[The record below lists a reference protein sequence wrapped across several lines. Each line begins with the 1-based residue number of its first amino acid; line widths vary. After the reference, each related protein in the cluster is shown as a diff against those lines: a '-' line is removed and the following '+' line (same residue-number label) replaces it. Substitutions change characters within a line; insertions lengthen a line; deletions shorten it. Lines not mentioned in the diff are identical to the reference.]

1 MKKNNFKI
9 VKIDK
14 SKNLFN
20 YEKKILI
27 NELIL
32 DLKLGYYDFEKEKAQ
47 KVKFSLE
54 IDYQDKKPSN
64 DKDIKSIVNYGTI
77 VKFITKLIKKKHYN
91 FLETLAEAVFD
102 ELFKDKRIA
111 KIMLKIEKLEIL
123 KQCSSVGIQITKKE
137 VMISSEIGKE
147 VIKKELPLIPKL
159 PGVYRMLNDK
169 GDILYVGKAKN
180 LPNRLKS
187 YVSEKNHIIRTER
200 MLSQTRKL
208 EITTTSNESEA
219 LLLEAN
225 LIKKYKPKF
234 NILLRDDKSFP
245 FIFIGNKDKWPQIK
259 RHRGKKTKKG
269 FYFGPFASAGSANWT
284 IKMIQ
289 KIFHLRVCDDT
300 VFKNRERPCI
310 LYQIKRC
317 SGPCVGYIEK
327 NEYKK
332 TVDDAIEFVSGKSR
346 KIQKSLS
353 DQMEKASDN
362 LDFEKAGILRDRIK
376 SLNIIQS
383 SQRINEANLIEADVI
398 AGYKESGKTCI
409 QVFFY
414 RSKQNWGNQAFFPKH
429 DPDEKLSDILNS
441 FVSQFYENKS
451 VPSSIILSEEIKEKI
466 LIEKTLSQKEEKQ
479 IDISIAKKGSKLKVI
494 NQAIKNAKD
503 SLTRKLYES
512 QNNRELFDAVAN
524 KFNLETNI
532 NLIEVYDNSHIQG
545 TNSVGALI
553 AYGDEGFIKKRYRKF
568 NIKIQKN
575 EQDDYG
581 MMREV
586 LNRRFKRAI
595 QEKDNYLT
603 FPDLVLIDG
612 GKGQYSVARET
623 LNELGLHDLPIVAI
637 AKGKQRNSGNETFF
651 HNGKEFKFIKNDP
664 TLFFLQRIRDESH
677 RFAISAHRAKRKKG
691 ISKSLLDQI
700 EGIGSIRKRALLNHF
715 GSARAVES
723 ASLDEIKSVEG
734 VEAKVAK
741 KIYNFFHE

>member
-1 MKKNNFKI
+1 
-9 VKIDK
+9 
-14 SKNLFN
+14 
-20 YEKKILI
+20 
-27 NELIL
+27 
-32 DLKLGYYDFEKEKAQ
+32 
-47 KVKFSLE
+47 
-54 IDYQDKKPSN
+54 
-64 DKDIKSIVNYGTI
+64 
-77 VKFITKLIKKKHYN
+77 
-91 FLETLAEAVFD
+91 
-102 ELFKDKRIA
+102 
-111 KIMLKIEKLEIL
+111 
-123 KQCSSVGIQITKKE
+123 
-137 VMISSEIGKE
+137 MISSEIGKE
-147 VIKKELPLIPKL
+147 VIKKELSLVPKL
-159 PGVYRMLNDK
+159 PGVYKMLNEK
-169 GDILYVGKAKN
+169 NEILYVGKAKN

-187 YVSEKNHIIRTER
+187 YVAEKNHIIRTER

-225 LIKKYKPKF
+225 LIKKHKPKF

-245 FIFIGNKDKWPQIK
+245 FIFIGNKDNWPQIK
-259 RHRGKKTKKG
+259 RHRGKKTKEG

-317 SGPCVGYIEK
+317 SGPCVGYVKKE
-327 NEYKK
+327 EYNQ
-332 TVDDAIEFVSGKSR
+332 TVNDAIEFVSGKSR
-346 KIQKSLS
+346 KIQKNLS
-353 DQMEKASDN
+353 NQMEKASED
-362 LDFEKAGILRDRIK
+362 LDFEKAVILRDRIK
-376 SLNIIQS
+376 ALNIIQS
-383 SQRINEANLIEADVI
+383 SQRINEANLVEADVI

-429 DPDEKLSDILNS
+429 DPDEKFSEILNS

-451 VPSSIILSEEIKEKI
+451 VPSSIILSEEIKEKV
-466 LIEKTLSQKEEKQ
+466 LIEKTLTQKEGKQ
-479 IDISIAKKGSKLKVI
+479 INISVAKKGSKLKVI

-503 SLTRKLYES
+503 SLNRKLYES
-512 QNNRELFDAVAN
+512 QNNKELFDAVAQ

-568 NIKIQKN
+568 NIKHKKN

-581 MMREV
+581 MMKEV
-586 LNRRFKRAI
+586 LNRRFKRAV

-603 FPDLVLIDG
+603 FPDLVLVDG
-612 GKGQYSVARET
+612 GKGQYSVARES
-623 LNELGLHDLPIVAI
+623 LNELGLHDIPIIAI
-637 AKGKQRNSGNETFF
+637 AKGKFRNSGNETFF
-651 HNGKEFKFIKNDP
+651 HNGKEFKFSRNDP

-700 EGIGSIRKRALLNHF
+700 DGIGAIRKRALLNHF
-715 GSARAVES
+715 GSARSVES

-734 VEAKVAK
+734 VEEKVAN

>member
-1 MKKNNFKI
+1 
-9 VKIDK
+9 
-14 SKNLFN
+14 
-20 YEKKILI
+20 
-27 NELIL
+27 
-32 DLKLGYYDFEKEKAQ
+32 LGY
-47 KVKFSLE
+47 
-54 IDYQDKKPSN
+54 
-64 DKDIKSIVNYGTI
+64 KS
-77 VKFITKLIKKKHYN
+77 
-91 FLETLAEAVFD
+91 
-102 ELFKDKRIA
+102 
-111 KIMLKIEKLEIL
+111 
-123 KQCSSVGIQITKKE
+123 QKKE

-147 VIKKELPLIPKL
+147 IIKKELPLIPKL
-159 PGVYRMLNDK
+159 PGVYKMLSDK
-169 GDILYVGKAKN
+169 DQILYVGKAKN

-200 MLSQTRKL
+200 MLSQTRKI

-225 LIKKYKPKF
+225 LIKKHKPKF

-245 FIFIGNKDKWPQIK
+245 FIFIGNKDKWSQIK
-259 RHRGKKTKKG
+259 RHRGKKTKEG

-317 SGPCVGYIEK
+317 SGPCVGYIDES
-327 NEYKK
+327 EYKR

-346 KIQKSLS
+346 KIQKNLS
-353 DQMEKASDN
+353 DQMEKASES

-383 SQRINEANLIEADVI
+383 SQRINEANLVEADVI
-398 AGYKESGKTCI
+398 AAYKESGQTCI

-429 DPDEKLSDILNS
+429 DPDENLGNILNS

-451 VPSSIILSEEIKEKI
+451 VPSSIILSQEIKEKI
-466 LIEKTLSQKEEKQ
+466 LIEQTLSQKEGKQ
-479 IDISIAKKGSKLKVI
+479 VNISVAKKGSKLKVV

-503 SLTRKLYES
+503 SLNRKLHET
-512 QNNRELFDAVAN
+512 QNNRELFESVVA

-553 AYGDEGFIKKRYRKF
+553 SYGDEGFIKKRYRKF
-568 NIKIQKN
+568 NIKMKKN

-581 MMREV
+581 MMKEV
-586 LNRRFKRAI
+586 LTRRFKKAV
-595 QEKDNYLT
+595 QEKEGHLS
-603 FPDLVLIDG
+603 FPDLIFVDG

-623 LNELGLHDLPIVAI
+623 LNELGLHDIPLIAI
-637 AKGKQRNSGNETFF
+637 AKGKFRNSGNETFF
-651 HNGKEFKFIKNDP
+651 HNGKEYKFSKNDP

-677 RFAISAHRAKRKKG
+677 RFAISAHRARRKKG

-734 VEAKVAK
+734 VEEKVAK